1 MTRYRIK
8 SDHITKVIDTD
19 DYISKDL
26 DAIFEN
32 EIELIHK
39 EENREHKTKSTLIKI
54 KEVRVESNN
63 RT

>member
-1 MTRYRIK
+1 
-8 SDHITKVIDTD
+8 VIDTD

-39 EENREHKTKSTLIKI
+39 EENRQHKTKSTLIKI